1 MVSFFFTLLR
11 LLKAIR
17 HASEDE
23 EFLALAFVTLSML
36 ISGTM
41 FYSYIEHWGYLDAF
55 YFCVMTMTTIGYG
68 DLAPSTDISK
78 IFTIFYAFISI
89 GVFVSLAAKLAT
101 GLMHHSRTSDKK
113 KAKKSRD

>member
-1 MVSFFFTLLR
+1 MASFFFTLLK
-11 LLKAIR
+11 LLRAIR

-23 EFLALAFVTLSML
+23 EFLGLAFVTLTLL

-41 FYSYIEHWGYLDAF
+41 FYSYTEHWGYIDAF

-68 DLAPSTDISK
+68 DLAPSTDVSK

-101 GLMHHSRTSDKK
+101 GMMHHSRNSG
-113 KAKKSRD
+113 KKSGKKE